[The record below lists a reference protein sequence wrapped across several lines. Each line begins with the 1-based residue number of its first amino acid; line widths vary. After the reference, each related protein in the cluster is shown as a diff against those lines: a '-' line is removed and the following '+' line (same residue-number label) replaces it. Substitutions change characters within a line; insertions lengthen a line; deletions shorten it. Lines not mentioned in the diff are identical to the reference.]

1 MNVLKSTSFLLFSI
15 TFTWSSYGMTTLSAK
30 EVKVQAA
37 KEAKAIEVEASL
49 SDDHPAIEE
58 GVTCADC
65 HEIKLDAKTTATQV
79 WLTGEYLGFAKNEGA
94 MKNEKVKVLL
104 AEDDKNLG
112 TILKSY
118 LEAKGYPTTLCV
130 NGEVA
135 FIEFNKN
142 EYDFC
147 IVDVMMPVKDGF
159 TLAKEIR
166 NIDKKVPILFLTAK
180 SMQEDKLKGFEIG
193 ADDYLTKPFNME
205 ELLARMEAIL
215 RRSITEKDD
224 GPEGD
229 TYILG
234 KMQFNF
240 VRQTLS
246 MGEKEVKLTSKEAA
260 LLKLLCQ
267 NLNEVVDRSLAL
279 NKIWFDDSYFNAR
292 SMDVYITK
300 LRKYLKMDPTV
311 ELINVHGIGFKLV
324 TR

>member
-1 MNVLKSTSFLLFSI
+1 M
-15 TFTWSSYGMTTLSAK
+15 
-30 EVKVQAA
+30 
-37 KEAKAIEVEASL
+37 
-49 SDDHPAIEE
+49 D
-58 GVTCADC
+58 
-65 HEIKLDAKTTATQV
+65 
-79 WLTGEYLGFAKNEGA
+79 
-94 MKNEKVKVLL
+94 NEKVKVLL

-118 LEAKGYPTTLCV
+118 LEAKGYPATLCV
-130 NGEVA
+130 NGQDA
-135 FIEFNKN
+135 FLEFNKN
-142 EYDFC
+142 KYDFC

-159 TLAKEIR
+159 TLAREIR
-166 NIDKKVPILFLTAK
+166 NIDKQIPILFLTAK

-215 RRSITEKDD
+215 RRSSKEDEE
-224 GPEGD
+224 PEGD
-229 TYILG
+229 TYELG
-234 KMQFNF
+234 KMEFNF

-246 MGEKEVKLTSKEAA
+246 MDKEEVKLTSKEAA

-267 NLNEVVDRSLAL
+267 NLNDVVDRSVAL
-279 NKIWFDDSYFNAR
+279 NKIWLDDSYFNAR

-311 ELINVHGIGFKLV
+311 ELINVHGVGFKLV